1 MSSGPRF
8 IDETR
13 ITVRSGNGGAG
24 CVSFRREKY
33 VPRDG
38 PDGGDGGRGGDVIL
52 KAHPS
57 LATLLDLR
65 YKRRLVAPNGR
76 PGEGQDCTG
85 ASGENLIIKVPP
97 GTEVYDDET
106 DELIVD
112 LLEPGQI
119 FVVAP
124 GGKGGRG
131 NAQFATASRRTPTYA
146 QPGTPGV
153 ERALRFE
160 LKLLADVGLVG
171 FPNAGKSTL
180 ISRLSR
186 ARPKVA
192 DYPFTTLQPNLGVV
206 RVDDERSYVMADIP
220 GLIEGAAD
228 GAGLGIQFLRHI
240 ERTQVFLFMV
250 TLDYGPDRSPIEDL
264 QVLRAE
270 LAKYDPA
277 LLERPWMVALSQI
290 DRPDAAEWFDWL
302 REEVPADVE
311 VVAISSVSGAGLD
324 TLRAAVARHLV
335 AAGRWQDD

>member
-1 MSSGPRF
+1 MSGPKF

-13 ITVRSGNGGAG
+13 IMVRSGNGGAG

-33 VPRDG
+33 VPRGG
-38 PDGGDGGRGGDVIL
+38 PDGGNGGDGGDVIL
-52 KAHPS
+52 EAS
-57 LATLLDLR
+57 RGLATLLDLR
-65 YKRRLVAPNGR
+65 YKRKIIAPNGR
-76 PGEGQDCTG
+76 PGEGQDCYG
-85 ASGENLIIKVPP
+85 AAGADLVVRVPP
-97 GTEVYDDET
+97 GTEVYDDDT
-106 DELIVD
+106 NELIVD
-112 LLEPGQI
+112 LVEPGQT

-146 QPGTPGV
+146 QPGTEGV
-153 ERALRFE
+153 ERNLRLE

-180 ISRLSR
+180 ISRISR

-192 DYPFTTLQPNLGVV
+192 DYPFTTLRPNLGVV
-206 RVDDERSYVMADIP
+206 RVGDDRSYVVADIP

-250 TLDYGPDRSPIEDL
+250 TLDYAPDRSPIEDL
-264 QVLRAE
+264 AVLRAE
-270 LAKYDPA
+270 LGKYDAA
-277 LLERPWMVALSQI
+277 LLERPWVVALSQV

-302 REEVPADVE
+302 REEVPDEVDVL
-311 VVAISSVSGAGLD
+311 ALSAVSGEGLD
-324 TLRAAVARHLV
+324 ALHASIARLLM
-335 AAGRWQDD
+335 ASGRWAE

>member
-1 MSSGPRF
+1 MSTPRF

-13 ITVRSGNGGAG
+13 ITIRSGNGGAG

-33 VPRDG
+33 VPRGG
-38 PDGGDGGRGGDVIL
+38 PDGGDGGKGADVIVE
-52 KAHPS
+52 AHRG

-65 YKRRLVAPNGR
+65 YRRRLVAENGR
-76 PGEGQDCTG
+76 PGEGQDCSG
-85 ASGENLIIKVPP
+85 ASGKDLVIRVPV
-97 GTEVYDDET
+97 GTEIYDQST

-112 LLEPGQI
+112 LVEPGQR

-146 QPGTPGV
+146 QPGEQGI
-153 ERALRFE
+153 ERELRFE

-180 ISRLSR
+180 ISRMSR
-186 ARPKVA
+186 ARPKIA
-192 DYPFTTLQPNLGVV
+192 DYPFTTLVPNLGVV
-206 RVDDERSYVMADIP
+206 HVDDERSYVMADIP
-220 GLIEGAAD
+220 GLIEGAAE

-240 ERTQVFLFMV
+240 ERTRVFVFMV

-270 LAKYDPA
+270 LERYDPA
-277 LLERPWMVALSQI
+277 LLEREWIVALSQI

-302 REEVPADVE
+302 REEVPTEID
-311 VVAISSVSGAGLD
+311 VVAISAVSGAGLPD
-324 TLRAAVARHLV
+324 LRASLARRLV
-335 AAGRWQDD
+335 ESGRWDD